1 MKLDFDGRDDHYTF
15 VDSGEL
21 RALVSRVGLHDKEN
35 FRGAW
40 YGDCDAQT
48 AIKRLT
54 TGDESLVAASDHLL
68 SKLEDALPHTKKFQW
83 QRVIAGQI
91 VDVPEM
97 LRGEPAC
104 MRRRVRA
111 RRNDAPVTIFM
122 DLTSSAMIA
131 ASDLLARGTAI
142 LALARAL
149 VEHRA
154 VELWG
159 GVALGERAS
168 SRHGGRDWASTV
180 AWRIDT
186 APLDLA
192 RAAFLLA
199 HPAVARGIGY
209 GLGPPCANHAT
220 WNGSWPFGDHTAH
233 VSSQSARLR
242 NALGASELLVIPPI
256 YGLDPLVRDPLG
268 WITREL
274 HRLTDPDSAASV
286 GSEQWNKE
294 ADHANAR

>member
-1 MKLDFDGRDDHYTF
+1 MKLDFDGREDHYPF

-21 RALVSRVGLHDKEN
+21 RALVTRVGLHDKQN
-35 FRGAW
+35 FRGSW
-40 YGDCDAQT
+40 YGDCDAAT

-54 TGDESLVAASDHLL
+54 TGDESLVAASDALL
-68 SKLEDALPHTKKFQW
+68 AKLENALPHTKKFQW

-122 DLTSSAMIA
+122 DLTSSAMIS

-159 GVALGERAS
+159 GIAN
-168 SRHGGRDWASTV
+168 
-180 AWRIDT
+180 
-186 APLDLA
+186 
-192 RAAFLLA
+192 
-199 HPAVARGIGY
+199 AVAALVGY
-209 GLGPPCANHAT
+209 DQVREVELFCLGVHDVF
-220 WNGSWPFGDHTAH
+220 SFGCC
-233 VSSQSARLR
+233 
-242 NALGASELLVIPPI
+242 LV
-256 YGLDPLVRDPLG
+256 
-268 WITREL
+268 
-274 HRLTDPDSAASV
+274 
-286 GSEQWNKE
+286 
-294 ADHANAR
+294 

>member
-21 RALVSRVGLHDKEN
+21 RALVTRVGLHDKQN
-35 FRGAW
+35 FRGSW
-40 YGDCDAQT
+40 YGDCDAAT

-54 TGDESLVAASDHLL
+54 TGDESLVAASDALL
-68 SKLEDALPHTKKFQW
+68 AKLENALPHTKKFQW

-122 DLTSSAMIA
+122 DLTSSAMISA
-131 ASDLLARGTAI
+131 RDLLARGTAI

-159 GVALGERAS
+159 GIALGEGTW
-168 SRHGGRDWASTV
+168 HGKAWSSTV

-209 GLGPPCANHAT
+209 GLGPSCAQHAS
-220 WNGSWPFGDHTAH
+220 WSGSWAFGDHGLH
-233 VSSQSARLR
+233 VSSQATRLR

-256 YGLDPLVRDPLG
+256 YGLDPLVRAPLD

-274 HRLTDPDSAASV
+274 HRLTDPDSALAVS
-286 GSEQWNKE
+286 SEDWNQH
-294 ADHANAR
+294 ADKRSA